1 MIPDANVNDLHL
13 TREVREAVADG
24 RFHVWAVDTVESGLE
39 LLTGLPAG
47 SWADEAWAP
56 GDGVYARCQERLEEM
71 ARQMRNA
78 GKEAKDDGGGNDDA
92 NGQPNEDETKPA
104 R

>member
-1 MIPDANVNDLHL
+1 
-13 TREVREAVADG
+13 
-24 RFHVWAVDTVESGLE
+24 
-39 LLTGLPAG
+39 
-47 SWADEAWAP
+47 
-56 GDGVYARCQERLEEM
+56 VYARCQERLEEM